1 MAATFYRIL
10 RITSMG
16 LTSAWILASLWCWW
30 IPGSYESCGIG
41 TRFLGF
47 LVYGIAPSLLPIIL
61 SLPES
66 DKDANLKWVAPMPL
80 PVVLFLLFWLG
91 GLCCIIS
98 DPPGACADG
107 SILAL
112 GGLFL
117 LFYQI
122 IGMALLTM
130 LSAGLQRLFRR
141 R

>member
-41 TRFLGF
+41 TRSLGF
-47 LVYGIAPSLLPIIL
+47 LVCGIAPSLLPIIL

-66 DKDANLKWVAPMPL
+66 DKELNLRWDASMPL

-91 GLCCIIS
+91 WLCCFIT
-98 DPPGACADG
+98 DPPGACVDG
-107 SILAL
+107 SLLAF

-117 LFYQI
+117 LLYQI

-130 LSAGLQRLFRR
+130 LSAGLQRLLRR